1 MHTYQYAHRRVAVCA
16 VRAVPSSRSV
26 QVRRSMYEAS
36 DRSMRYQSLV
46 VPSYRRSSRLS
57 QVVTRAPSLFL
68 ARPARLL
75 PRIACALVP
84 QHFVFL
90 STSSS
95 CARACF
101 RATCPPAV
109 KCASPQW
116 VQQRLRWYSYVAPS
130 SIQWAAGQHG
140 TMFSSFRDMFA
151 CICGPLPA
159 CSILRHSCGWLLL
172 QQTPNRPPSLP
183 SRPDTT
189 HIPNALQFYPCCTG
203 ACSAESG

>member
-1 MHTYQYAHRRVAVCA
+1 MRTYQYAHRRVAVC
-16 VRAVPSSRSV
+16 AVPSSRSV

-36 DRSMRYQSLV
+36 SDRSMRYQSLV
-46 VPSYRRSSRLS
+46 VPSYVSQIESVVASGHACTFLVPRSTC
-57 QVVTRAPSLFL
+57 VP
-68 ARPARLL
+68 LL

-116 VQQRLRWYSYVAPS
+116 VQQRLRWYPYVAPS

-140 TMFSSFRDMFA
+140 TMFSPFPDMFA

-159 CSILRHSCGWLLL
+159 SFQHALSCDIPVVGCCF
-172 QQTPNRPPSLP
+172 NRPPT
-183 SRPDTT
+183 D
-189 HIPNALQFYPCCTG
+189 PNPQQAQ
-203 ACSAESG
+203 